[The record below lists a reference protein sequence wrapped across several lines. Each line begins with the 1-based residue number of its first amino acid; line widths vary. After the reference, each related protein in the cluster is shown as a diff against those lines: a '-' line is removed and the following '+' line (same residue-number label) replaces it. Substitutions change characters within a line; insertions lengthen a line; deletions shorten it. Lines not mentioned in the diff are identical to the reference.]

1 MSVSLFI
8 TLNILYVPICGGIFH
23 AVTPPKNR
31 HKVVH
36 NIKPEVQS
44 GSILQT
50 LCENLIQQEPKI
62 SNPLTL

>member
-1 MSVSLFI
+1 MGI
-8 TLNILYVPICGGIFH
+8 IDKYRGIFH
-23 AVTPPKNR
+23 VVTPPKNG

-44 GSILQT
+44 GSILKT
-50 LCENLIQQEPKI
+50 LCENLIQHETQI